1 MVIGPYLYSLR
12 LDYCGTRWEED
23 STVML
28 LSRYVYIYLCVCYS
42 WVPFRSN
49 LAIDYCYL
57 FISLSLA
64 HTRSM
69 VVAVG
74 TEIRYCI
81 AQEMLVT
88 LDLPF
93 SFREGCFEFHCF
105 CHSNGSWDCPAERS
119 EYKCKLEPGQQIVRG
134 KNFYLTSFRHLFDIF
149 SLYLLTYI
157 AYRSS
162 VTTSFTRGNL
172 LDNDIFAHLENT
184 F

>member
-1 MVIGPYLYSLR
+1 MWHKVRGRFDSNSVIQV
-12 LDYCGTRWEED
+12 C
-23 STVML
+23 
-28 LSRYVYIYLCVCYS
+28 VYMCIYLCVCYS
-42 WVPFRSN
+42 WLPFRSN

-57 FISLSLA
+57 FLSLSLA

-81 AQEMLVT
+81 AQERHFP
-88 LDLPF
+88 LDQAF

-134 KNFYLTSFRHLFDIF
+134 KNFYLTSFRHLFDIG
-149 SLYLLTYI
+149 
-157 AYRSS
+157 YRSFS
-162 VTTSFTRGNL
+162 QHL
-172 LDNDIFAHLENT
+172 LAEDIF
-184 F
+184 